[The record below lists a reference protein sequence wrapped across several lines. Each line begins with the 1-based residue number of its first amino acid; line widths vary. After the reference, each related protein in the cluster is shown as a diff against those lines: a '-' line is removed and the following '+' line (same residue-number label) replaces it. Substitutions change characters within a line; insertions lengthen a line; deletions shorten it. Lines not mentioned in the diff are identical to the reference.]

1 MGFIDFMASNAGRV
15 VRIVAG
21 AALIGVGLLVVKGT
35 GGVVLAIV
43 GLLPIVTG
51 VFDVCIFAPLAGL
64 PFLGPA
70 IRSRTG
76 VR

>member
-21 AALIGVGLLVVKGT
+21 AALIGIGLLVVKGT
-35 GGVVLAIV
+35 GGIVLAIV
-43 GLLPIVTG
+43 GLAPLAAGI
-51 VFDVCIFAPLAGL
+51 FDFCIFAPLAGL

-70 IRSRTG
+70 IRARTG